1 MSETLWLFIWAFN
14 AVESGSNIDTDREEV
29 GLHLILNK
37 QANLH
42 YSRDIFPWGAKRE
55 RKSQTDYEGL
65 SNIWRAT
72 EMRTLPVSNSHDEPL
87 GSEAEAARL
96 PQLLPLPLL
105 LFHCAAG
112 FACCWRC
119 VQRWCGPRFKPG
131 PSERDWQL
139 QIGTLCVC
147 VCTSAKNAFK
157 QVSYFSPQRIS
168 SLDKETFFLLF
179 SIFH

>member
-1 MSETLWLFIWAFN
+1 M
-14 AVESGSNIDTDREEV
+14 

-72 EMRTLPVSNSHDEPL
+72 EMCTLPVSNSHDEPL

-105 LFHCAAG
+105 LLHSAAR

-119 VQRWCGPRFKPG
+119 VQRWCGPRLKPG

-139 QIGTLCVC
+139 QIGTVVCLC

-157 QVSYFSPQRIS
+157 QVSYFNPQRIS
-168 SLDKETFFLLF
+168 SFDKVNFFSSFPL
-179 SIFH
+179 SIFHYYHFQSIFKAGSSLLWATKS